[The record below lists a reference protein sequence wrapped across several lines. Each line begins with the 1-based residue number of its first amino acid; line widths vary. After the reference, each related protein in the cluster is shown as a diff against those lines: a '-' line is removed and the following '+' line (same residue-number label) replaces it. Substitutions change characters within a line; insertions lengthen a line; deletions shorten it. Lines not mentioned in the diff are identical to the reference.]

1 MGNDGGVIAFITA
14 NRDKKNI
21 RLEFIGDRNYTTYM
35 QPNDVK
41 AIAELSNLAR
51 ILSGIEEIKKEQK
64 EANLKIQFVT
74 RKMEEQEKNEANE

>member
-1 MGNDGGVIAFITA
+1 
-14 NRDKKNI
+14 
-21 RLEFIGDRNYTTYM
+21 M